1 VISGIGLLMVPEVV
15 FLNDAYGGENER
27 MNTIFKIYTTAWGL
41 LGLGSIAVSLR
52 LWRSSAGLGLLAR
65 GAQRGVL
72 VVVALMYCGGTF
84 FFDTRA
90 RFGFYSNVIPK
101 RWTSPSAEY
110 GSEGL
115 AQPNRDRPGSA
126 AIIRL
131 LRDLPHGRV
140 LEAQG
145 DPYSYTT
152 FVATLSAQP
161 SYLGWQNHLQ
171 LLSTERDEVAR
182 RAKVTE
188 QFYGSMSCAERLAL
202 ARQERIRY
210 VVLGTNERLK
220 YEDLPDEGFS
230 CLTKLADY
238 EEYALFEVR

>member
-1 VISGIGLLMVPEVV
+1 
-15 FLNDAYGGENER
+15 
-27 MNTIFKIYTTAWGL
+27 
-41 LGLGSIAVSLR
+41 
-52 LWRSSAGLGLLAR
+52 
-65 GAQRGVL
+65 
-72 VVVALMYCGGTF
+72 
-84 FFDTRA
+84 
-90 RFGFYSNVIPK
+90 
-101 RWTSPSAEY
+101 
-110 GSEGL
+110 
-115 AQPNRDRPGSA
+115 
-126 AIIRL
+126 
-131 LRDLPHGRV
+131 